1 MKAKKLL
8 IAIASCVFLIS
19 CDNGYDGYEKTA
31 TGLYY
36 RFYVENTTKHIP
48 EDGEIISVSM
58 SIQTEKDSIVQEAK
72 QMKIAMQKPKFK
84 GDIFEALSLMHEGDS
99 ASFIINA
106 KQYYNM
112 YHYGQMPSFVKDDKS
127 MLWFTVKIDTIMSVE
142 EYQSYINK
150 TRYEKE
156 FNDIAAY
163 MQQNNIIASAL
174 PSGLYYVETRV
185 GQGST
190 PKKGQSCTV
199 NYTGKLL
206 DGTVFDSSVGRDPFS
221 FQLGVGQV
229 IPGWEEGIALM
240 KKNGSAT
247 LIVPSYLAYGEQNMG
262 NIPPHSSLVFE
273 VELIDVK

>member
-19 CDNGYDGYEKTA
+19 CDNGYEGYEKTA

-36 RFYVENTTKHIP
+36 RFYVENTTRHVP
-48 EDGEIISVSM
+48 EENEILSILM
-58 SIQTEKDSIVQEAK
+58 RIQTEKDSIVQETK

-106 KQYYNM
+106 KQYYNI
-112 YHYGQMPSFVKDDKS
+112 YHYGQVPSFVKDDKT

-142 EYQSYINK
+142 EYQSFVNRA
-150 TRYEKE
+150 RYEKE
-156 FNDIAAY
+156 LNDIAAY
-163 MQQNNIIASAL
+163 LQQNNIIASPL
-174 PSGLYYVETRV
+174 SSGLYYIETKA

-190 PKKGQSCTV
+190 PKTGQSCSV

-206 DGTVFDSSVGRDPFS
+206 DGNVFDSSVGRGPFD
-221 FQLGVGQV
+221 FQLGLGQV
-229 IPGWEEGIALM
+229 IPGWEEGIAMM

-247 LIVPSYLAYGEQNMG
+247 LIVPSYLGYGERNMG
-262 NIPPHSSLVFE
+262 NIPPNSTLIFE
-273 VELIDVK
+273 VELIDIK

>member
-8 IAIASCVFLIS
+8 VAVFGCLFLIS
-19 CDNGYDGYEKTA
+19 CSSGYEGYEETG

-36 RFYVENTTKHIP
+36 RFYVENATRHVP
-48 EDGEIISVSM
+48 ENDEIISIVM

-72 QMKIAMQKPKFK
+72 QMKIAMQKPKFR

-112 YHYGQMPSFVKDDKS
+112 YHYGQVPSFVKDDKT
-127 MLWFTVKIDTIMSVE
+127 MLWFTVKIDTIMSIE
-142 EYQSYINK
+142 EYQSFVNR

-156 FNDIAAY
+156 INDIVTY
-163 MQQNNIIASAL
+163 MQQNNIMASPL
-174 PSGLYYVETRV
+174 SSGLYYVETKV

-190 PKKGQSCTV
+190 PQKGQSCTV

-206 DGTVFDSSVGRDPFS
+206 DGTIFDSSVGRGPYS

-229 IPGWEEGIALM
+229 IQGWEEGIALM

-247 LIVPSYLAYGEQNMG
+247 LIIPSYLAYGERDMG
-262 NIPPHSSLVFE
+262 NIPPNSPLVFE
-273 VELIDVK
+273 IELMDIK